1 MITDPEDESLKVA
14 AVEGCSFRSVK
25 RGDPVGVRT
34 LGECLPGCM
43 EFRAMYLAPLVDQ
56 IMGALRESP
65 SQQLRRLDVEQ
76 GLVLAVAGVE
86 MRRAMIAGVHRDHD
100 AEKAAELRHCRL
112 VSDC

>member
-1 MITDPEDESLKVA
+1 MH
-14 AVEGCSFRSVK
+14 
-25 RGDPVGVRT
+25 
-34 LGECLPGCM
+34 
-43 EFRAMYLAPLVDQ
+43 LAPLVDQ
-56 IMGALRESP
+56 FMGALREYP

-86 MRRAMIAGVHRDHD
+86 MRRAMIAGVHRDYD